1 MPRKTLKDELIE
13 AAQQLELEEKERE
26 DAALSEDQRK
36 TAILA
41 AALIDL
47 SRDMRRPGSS
57 FSEAGRIDRLLR
69 AIKEQ

>member
-1 MPRKTLKDELIE
+1 MPRKTLTDELTE

-26 DAALSEDQRK
+26 YAALSEDQRK
-36 TAILA
+36 TATLA

-57 FSEAGRIDRLLR
+57 FSEAGRIERLLT

>member
-41 AALIDL
+41 AGLIDL

>member
-36 TAILA
+36 TATLA

-57 FSEAGRIDRLLR
+57 FSEAGRIDRLLK

>member
-1 MPRKTLKDELIE
+1 MPPRTLKDELIE
-13 AAQQLELEEKERE
+13 AARQLELEEKERE

-36 TAILA
+36 TATLA
-41 AALIDL
+41 ATLIEL

-69 AIKEQ
+69 TVKED